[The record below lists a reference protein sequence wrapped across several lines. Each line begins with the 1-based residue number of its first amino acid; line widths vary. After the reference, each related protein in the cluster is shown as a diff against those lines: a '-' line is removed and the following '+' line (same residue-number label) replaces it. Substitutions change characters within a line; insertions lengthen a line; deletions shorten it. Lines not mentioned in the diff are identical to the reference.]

1 MLVGGSAS
9 AQKRGSV
16 WCFGDSALVD
26 FSDTA
31 NIVTGTSSVKSRGSC
46 VSISDSA
53 GYLILYAYS
62 RAGVNHN
69 TTLLK
74 NNQIFYDR
82 QTSTKLTEIE
92 LTPTNKSRNFTKVLV
107 YVEQVQQMITSTKVV
122 INLMYNIIS
131 DLI

>member
-1 MLVGGSAS
+1 MKRFFCVLLVWVMVGASAS

-53 GYLILYAYS
+53 GHLILYAYT

-74 NNQIFYDR
+74 NNQFFLLYFPLSCSDCVDIIYFYY
-82 QTSTKLTEIE
+82 L
-92 LTPTNKSRNFTKVLV
+92 
-107 YVEQVQQMITSTKVV
+107 
-122 INLMYNIIS
+122 
-131 DLI
+131 